1 MGRLDSPTEKNVIP
15 LAARHFGWL
24 LIERFGRGFLVFA
37 VGVWVARHLGPT
49 SLGTLSVAL
58 AMVTLLA
65 GWTQFG
71 LDSLLSRDVLLDPE
85 RAGERVASAAVL
97 RLTVGLAAWMV
108 VLGIAWMT
116 PSTHRTE
123 ARLLLVLSPLVLLPS
138 LMLPDVWLRARL
150 HGRSAATAQLASV
163 AIGAG
168 LRVMFVLTDAPLEA
182 FAAATVAE
190 GGVAAW
196 LAHLLARREGLQ
208 APWRNARH
216 ETVFELLR
224 ECWPLALS
232 GVAVV
237 LYMKT
242 DELMLRALVGATEVG
257 WYTAA
262 TRFTEIWFFL
272 PAAIASS
279 LLPRLITAQ
288 GTGGDDD
295 RRAWQRSYDLQV
307 GAAYAIA
314 IPIGLA
320 APWLIAVAYGPEF
333 APSAPILAVHVGSL
347 VFVFLGVARGQWLVQ
362 QGHGL
367 FYLVATLSGA
377 ALNIGLN
384 AVTIPRWG
392 GVGAAVSTLVSYA
405 IAAWLSSYAYPPTR
419 ATATQQTLALA
430 LPFRLRSALRSA

>member
-1 MGRLDSPTEKNVIP
+1 MGRLDSPTGKYVIP

-24 LIERFGRGFLVFA
+24 LIERIGRGALVFV

-49 SLGTLSVAL
+49 ALGTLSVAL
-58 AMVTLLA
+58 AVVTLLA
-65 GWTQFG
+65 GWAQFG
-71 LDSLLSRDVLLDPE
+71 LDGVLSRDVLLDPD

-97 RLTVGLAAWMV
+97 RLMVGLVAWMV
-108 VLGIAWMT
+108 VLGLAWMT

-123 ARLLLVLSPLVLLPS
+123 AHLLLVLSPLVLLPS
-138 LMLPDVWLRARL
+138 WMLPDTWLRARL
-150 HGRSAATAQLASV
+150 HGRSAAVAQLAAV

-168 LRVMFVLTDAPLEA
+168 LRVIFVLTDASLEA
-182 FAAATVAE
+182 FAAAAVIE
-190 GGVAAW
+190 GGVTAW
-196 LAHLLARREGLQ
+196 FVYLLARRKGLH
-208 APWRNARH
+208 APWRGARR
-216 ETVFELLR
+216 ETMLQLLR

-242 DELMLRALVGATEVG
+242 DELMLRALLGATEVG

-272 PAAIASS
+272 PAAIAST
-279 LLPRLITAQ
+279 LLPRLIAAQ
-288 GTGGDDD
+288 GTGGDAYS
-295 RRAWQRSYDLQV
+295 RELQRSYDFQV

-314 IPIGLA
+314 IPVGLA
-320 APWLIAVAYGPEF
+320 APWLIAIAYGPEF

-347 VFVFLGVARGQWLVQ
+347 IFVFLGVARGQWLVQ

-377 ALNIGLN
+377 VLNIGLN
-384 AVTIPRWG
+384 VVTIPRWG
-392 GVGAAVSTLVSYA
+392 GVGAAISTLVSYA
-405 IAAWLSSYAYPPTR
+405 VAAWLSSYAYPPTR
-419 ATATQQTLALA
+419 ATAAQQTLALV
-430 LPFRLRSALRSA
+430 LPFRLRTVLRSA